1 MNLTSEAKQKPLHVK
16 ESSNPVLAYPFEMVK
31 PSRIQ
36 GDVTL
41 QDINQ
46 RVQMLTSTSDSSTKL
61 SRAAMMPP
69 ASGKSVVGLTR
80 IHTEGKG
87 TITILRTRSC

>member
-1 MNLTSEAKQKPLHVK
+1 MNLTSEAKQNSLHVK

-46 RVQMLTSTSDSSTKL
+46 RVKMLTATNDSSTKQ
-61 SRAAMMPP
+61 ANTTMMPP

>member
-36 GDVTL
+36 G
-41 QDINQ
+41 
-46 RVQMLTSTSDSSTKL
+46 RY
-61 SRAAMMPP
+61 
-69 ASGKSVVGLTR
+69 KS
-80 IHTEGKG
+80 KG
-87 TITILRTRSC
+87 TNVDLNK